1 MVEVNYV
8 TSKIK
13 WFGYVQHRERH
24 LDMLNLDTIIN
35 DFASRNDPE
44 EFLCE

>member
-13 WFGYVQHRERH
+13 WFGYVQHGERH
-24 LDMLNLDTIIN
+24 LDMLNFDTIIN